1 MAKFCPRSCWMT
13 PNLPEYSSCS
23 SCRRRMTDD
32 RLAFRYINTKLAQ
45 WVKLSPSLA
54 TQLAVQVNVRAGHP
68 ASRLADR
75 GHSTVM
81 YFKLPLSISTVW
93 PASARTL
100 TGLAFWPAFSLTLL
114 YLLFYCSCWRV
125 TLRKNVLWENARSTK
140 KCWPNILFKWTI
152 RKTNNKLFQKFSH

>member
-1 MAKFCPRSCWMT
+1 
-13 PNLPEYSSCS
+13 
-23 SCRRRMTDD
+23 MTDD
-32 RLAFRYINTKLAQ
+32 RLAFRYINTQSAQ

-81 YFKLPLSISTVW
+81 NFELPLSISTVW
-93 PASARTL
+93 PSSARTL

-125 TLRKNVLWENARSTK
+125 TLRRNVCGKMRGIQKNVDQIFFSSEQFEKSTINFFK
-140 KCWPNILFKWTI
+140 NLIINLLLFF
-152 RKTNNKLFQKFSH
+152 L